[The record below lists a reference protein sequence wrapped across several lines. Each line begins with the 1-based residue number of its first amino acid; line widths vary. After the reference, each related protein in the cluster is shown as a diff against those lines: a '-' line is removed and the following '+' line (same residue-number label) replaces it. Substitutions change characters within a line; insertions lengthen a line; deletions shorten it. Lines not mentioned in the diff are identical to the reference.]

1 MSYAPYESSSGYTQP
16 PAGARSPFGSRVGG
30 DPSQPIEIGLVNN
43 MPDAALRAT
52 ERQLRSLLER
62 SCGDLCFN
70 LRVYTIPEMP
80 RSEMGRELARS
91 YHDIAEL
98 WSTPLDGLVVTG
110 TEPRS
115 ENLRDEPYWNTL
127 TRLMEWADEHTT
139 SSIWSCLAAHAALL
153 HMDGIE
159 RRRLDQKRFGVFQ
172 CTRESDHFLTQGL
185 PQFLSMPHSRWNELA
200 VEDLVAAGYSVLTR
214 SDEAGADAFMKQKR
228 SLYLFF
234 QGHPEYDADTL
245 LLEYRRDIGRYLRRE
260 RETYP
265 NEPRGCFNRPV
276 RHSLQILRLLAAK
289 DRDEAT
295 LAAFPLAMATRH
307 AENTWRETAAA
318 LYRNWLQ
325 YLAIHSTRL
334 CAA

>member
-1 MSYAPYESSSGYTQP
+1 MSYASYEPSSGHTQP
-16 PAGARSPFGSRVGG
+16 PAGAGALFGSRVGR

-52 ERQLRSLLER
+52 ERQIRSVLER
-62 SCGDLCFN
+62 SCGDLHFN

-80 RSEMGRELARS
+80 RSEMGRELARN
-91 YHDIAEL
+91 YRDIAEL
-98 WSTPLDGLVVTG
+98 WKTALDGIIVTG

-115 ENLRDEPYWNTL
+115 EDLRNEPYWYTL

-159 RRRLDQKRFGVFQ
+159 RRRLPEKRFGVFE
-172 CTRESDHFLTQGL
+172 CTRETRHFLTEGL
-185 PQFLSMPHSRWNELA
+185 PDRLSMPHSRWNEMP
-200 VEDLVAAGYSVLTR
+200 VEDLVAAGYSMLTR
-214 SDEAGADAFMKQKR
+214 SAEAGADAFMKQRR
-228 SLYLFF
+228 SLFLFF
-234 QGHPEYDADTL
+234 QGHPEYEADTL

-260 RETYP
+260 RESYP
-265 NEPRGCFNRPV
+265 TAPRGCFDGSV
-276 RHSLQILRLLAAK
+276 LQGVQMLRLLAAQH
-289 DRDEAT
+289 RDEAT
-295 LAAFPLAMATRH
+295 LAAFPLALATKH

-325 YLAIHSTRL
+325 YLAVHSTRV
-334 CAA
+334 CAG

>member
-1 MSYAPYESSSGYTQP
+1 MSYAPYEPSSGHTQP
-16 PAGARSPFGSRVGG
+16 PAGSRALFESRVGR

-52 ERQLRSLLER
+52 ERQIRSLLDR
-62 SCGDLCFN
+62 SCGDLHFN
-70 LRVYTIPEMP
+70 LRVYTLPEMP
-80 RSEMGRELARS
+80 RSEMGRELARN
-91 YHDIAEL
+91 YRDIAEL
-98 WSTPLDGLVVTG
+98 WKTPLDGIIVTG

-115 ENLRDEPYWNTL
+115 EDLRDEPYWYTL

-153 HMDGIE
+153 HMDGIH
-159 RRRLDQKRFGVFQ
+159 RQRLDQKRFGVFE
-172 CTRESDHFLTQGL
+172 CTRETNHFLTQGL
-185 PQFLSMPHSRWNELA
+185 PERLSMPHSRWNELA
-200 VEDLVAAGYSVLTR
+200 VDDLVAAGYSVLTR
-214 SDEAGADAFMKQKR
+214 SAEAGADAFMKQRR
-228 SLYLFF
+228 SLFLFF

-265 NEPRGCFNRPV
+265 TAPRGCFDGPV
-276 RHSLQILRLLAAK
+276 LQGVQMLRLLAAQH
-289 DRDEAT
+289 RDEAT
-295 LAAFPLAMATRH
+295 LAAFPLALATNH

-325 YLAIHSTRL
+325 YLAVHSTRIY
-334 CAA
+334 AG

>member
-1 MSYAPYESSSGYTQP
+1 MSYAPYEPSSGHTQP
-16 PAGARSPFGSRVGG
+16 AAGARALFESHVGR
-30 DPSQPIEIGLVNN
+30 DPSLPIEIGLVNN

-52 ERQLRSLLER
+52 ERQIRSLLER
-62 SCGDLCFN
+62 SCGDLRFN

-80 RSEMGRELARS
+80 RSEMGRELARN

-98 WSTPLDGLVVTG
+98 WNTALDGIIVTG

-115 ENLRDEPYWNTL
+115 EDLRDEPYWYTL

-153 HMDGIE
+153 HMDGIQ
-159 RRRLDQKRFGVFQ
+159 RQRLDQKRIGVFE
-172 CTRESDHFLTQGL
+172 CTRETDHFLTQGL
-185 PQFLSMPHSRWNELA
+185 PERLSMPHSRWNDLP
-200 VEDLVAAGYSVLTR
+200 VEDLVAAGYSLLTR
-214 SDEAGADAFMKQKR
+214 SAEAGADAFMKQKR
-228 SLYLFF
+228 SLFLFF

-265 NEPRGCFNRPV
+265 TAPRGCFDRSV
-276 RHSLQILRLLAAK
+276 LQGLQTLRLLAATH
-289 DRDEAT
+289 RDEAT
-295 LAAFPLAMATRH
+295 LAAFPLAMATDH

-325 YLAIHSTRL
+325 YLAVHSTRV
-334 CAA
+334 CAG

>member
-1 MSYAPYESSSGYTQP
+1 MSYAPYEPSSGHTQP
-16 PAGARSPFGSRVGG
+16 PAGARAAFGRVGD
-30 DPSQPIEIGLVNN
+30 DPTRPISIGLVNN

-52 ERQLRSLLER
+52 ERQIRSLLER
-62 SCGDLCFN
+62 SCGDLCFD

-98 WSTPLDGLVVTG
+98 WNTSLDGIVVTG

-159 RRRLDQKRFGVFQ
+159 RERLPQKRFGVFE
-172 CTRESDHFLTQGL
+172 CTRETDHFLTRGL
-185 PQFLSMPHSRWNELA
+185 PDRLSMPHSRWNELK
-200 VEDLVAAGYSVLTR
+200 VDDLVEAGYSVLTR
-214 SDEAGADAFMKQKR
+214 SAEAGADAFMKQKR
-228 SLYLFF
+228 SLFLFF

-265 NEPRGCFNRPV
+265 NEPCGCFNRPV
-276 RHSLQILRLLAAK
+276 RHSLQILRMLAAK

-295 LAAFPLAMATRH
+295 LAAFPLTMATRH
-307 AENTWRETAAA
+307 AENTWRETAVA

-325 YLAIHSTRL
+325 YLAVHSSRV
-334 CAA
+334 CAS